1 MKGMIKS
8 IKRAPHQ
15 MSSKIGR
22 AQTSSDAE
30 FDEYERR
37 MQIIEQGADRLVK
50 DSRLFRDSVQGLL
63 RNGADF
69 GKAFETIFQPIG
81 SQDVDLEKKNP
92 RSELTLNNITMYQV
106 LMAELKDT
114 LAPELDLIE
123 GRVMTPAKEFKEL
136 LQRVRKTIV
145 KRNHKLLDFDRFNN
159 SLSKLREKKDKSMSD
174 EKNLFKLE
182 NEFENAQ
189 AEYEHYNNLVKTE
202 LPQLFVMAQKFITPL
217 FHSFYYM
224 QLNIY
229 YLILDKVQAFA
240 SDKYDLSYGDA
251 ESAYMANDQG
261 AMVQVEELTKRLTA
275 LSTGK
280 FGAQIRR
287 NQSKSSG
294 ASGEASPGP
303 STSGDVKSPA
313 GAAALGRSSSVF
325 SSAPPAYDAS
335 TSAASKRP
343 PPPPPMKPKPKGTLV
358 TALYDFE
365 PQADGDLGFRVGDQ
379 IEVVQRT
386 ESANDW
392 WTGRLNGQE
401 GVFPG
406 NYVQEN

>member
-8 IKRAPHQ
+8 IRRAPHQ

-22 AQTSSDAE
+22 AQTTSDAE
-30 FDEYERR
+30 FDEFERR
-37 MQIIEQGADRLVK
+37 MQIIEMGADRLVK

-63 RNGADF
+63 RSGADF

-81 SQDVDLEKKNP
+81 SQDVDLDKKNP
-92 RSELTLNNITMYQV
+92 RSELTLNNITLYQV

-136 LQRVRKTIV
+136 LQRCRKTIV

-189 AEYEHYNNLVKTE
+189 AEYEHYNNLLKTE
-202 LPQLFVMAQKFITPL
+202 LPQLFFMAQKFMTPL

-229 YLILDKVQAFA
+229 YLILDKVQNFA
-240 SDKYDLSYGDA
+240 SDKYDLSSGDA
-251 ESAYMANDQG
+251 ESAYLANDQG
-261 AMVQVEELTKRLTA
+261 ATLQVEDLTKRLTA

-287 NQSKSSG
+287 NKSKTSEQSAEGSASG
-294 ASGEASPGP
+294 A
-303 STSGDVKSPA
+303 DVKSPA
-313 GAAALGRSSSVF
+313 GPSGLGRSSSVF
-325 SSAPPAYDAS
+325 SSAPPAYEAS
-335 TSAASKRP
+335 TSASAASKRP
-343 PPPPPMKPKPKGTLV
+343 PPPPPMKPKPKGTTV

-365 PQADGDLGFRVGDQ
+365 PQAPGDLGFRVGDQ

-386 ESANDW
+386 DSANDW
-392 WTGRLNGQE
+392 WTGRLNGSE